1 MADFAA
7 VLRKTIASLES
18 DTPEMREKVFDK
30 ARAAIESK
38 LAAIT
43 PPPPAVVADRQRK
56 ALEDAIAT
64 IRAEYAEPEPDD
76 FEDFLGVFDEDE
88 APEQAVSESTT
99 AVPASMAQ
107 TPSSFSAEDSVEDGE
122 AGDDDERGETSF
134 GAAPEI
140 ASSDFQ
146 RKPAPL
152 VGTAGGAASP
162 TASPS
167 LKTQTP
173 RRPAKRGGR
182 TGILVAASIAVL
194 VVAGAAVAFWAGG
207 DRISAMFGGA
217 APVQV
222 SAEDP
227 AAPEAEVAE
236 AAVEEP
242 AELEAAP
249 TAAEAAADDAEKFTQ
264 RLLPD
269 GREVDEGPAGE
280 QRRIGE
286 GTSVATATGPSDT
299 PPASAG
305 AAADS
310 QLRVGHRAIFYE
322 QSTTS
327 AEGSAEPGSIVWS
340 LVRESPGG
348 DAAPEPAIRAEV
360 TIPGHALQLRMTI
373 RRNADRTL
381 PAGHIVELIFLTPEN
396 FAGGAIDN
404 VLRVAMKGTEEETGM
419 PLIGIPAKIA
429 DGFFLFALSEAESE
443 MAVNLDLM
451 RTQSWIDIPIM
462 YRSGRR
468 ALMTVEKGLSGER
481 VFDEA
486 IEAWGQ
492 ADSG

>member
-64 IRAEYAEPEPDD
+64 IRAEYAEPEADS
-76 FEDFLGVFDEDE
+76 FEDFLGVFDEDDATE
-88 APEQAVSESTT
+88 PAVSEPTEPMP
-99 AVPASMAQ
+99 VPMAQ
-107 TPSSFSAEDSVEDGE
+107 TTQTYAADDTVEGGAPGDEAEKEETFVASPPAADS
-122 AGDDDERGETSF
+122 R
-134 GAAPEI
+134 
-140 ASSDFQ
+140 DFQ
-146 RKPAPL
+146 REPAPL
-152 VGTAGGAASP
+152 VGGAGGTAAPAASP
-162 TASPS
+162 P

-173 RRPAKRGGR
+173 KRPTKRSGR
-182 TGILVAASIAVL
+182 TGMLVAASIAVL

-236 AAVEEP
+236 AAEEEA

-269 GREVDEGPAGE
+269 GREIDEGPAGE

-286 GTSVATATGPSDT
+286 GTSVATATGPSDS

-381 PAGHIVELIFLTPEN
+381 PAGHIVEMIFLTPEN

-486 IEAWGQ
+486 IDAWRQ